1 MRFVTVFLSLL
12 AFTVTAAAQ
21 TSAEL
26 LGKWRGTG
34 PGVEG
39 IEMVFEEGFV
49 VSSGQRTPYSLPLPG
64 QLVLGNPP
72 EAAFTYQL
80 RQDELTL
87 RVPWGNV
94 VLHRVVDPGVVE
106 VARPAE
112 PAKPAEPGDLFAR
125 TFTSE
130 GVVLILQGTKKT
142 GYTGQ
147 LALDEKLHSVEAR
160 LVGKRLR
167 GSFGEGDD
175 RTSFKATLENDE
187 LELSIDGKRYT
198 LRGEPM
204 LPPELEGMYAGEVHH
219 FEHPRGYLGF
229 DLPKGWS
236 AGELGDEGMSFNLG
250 LPPYGMPEA
259 IAGLLW
265 GLVPEEDQNRP
276 VAQILEKYI
285 PTLRTALKDEGL
297 IIRKPDGPIKT
308 YRGKD
313 VPGAVARFEGRTTT
327 GVDCVVWCGSM
338 IKRNVYVTVSGVYAA
353 EKEEK
358 YLPKLKRVF
367 ATLEP
372 RPPERNPELEAL
384 MVGKTFSSSQ
394 YGRVVEAAHHS
405 SYTFAANNVV
415 HRRLLS
421 NIVSKP
427 GLPGSVIDSESSGRY
442 EVCGD
447 ILFMF
452 FDTGQTVGQVMLEGK
467 QVVGFRVGGAHY
479 Q

>member
-1 MRFVTVFLSLL
+1 MRFIGIVIFLL
-12 AFTVTAAAQ
+12 AITITTTAQ
-21 TSAEL
+21 GGAEL
-26 LGKWRGTG
+26 IGKWRGKG
-34 PGVEG
+34 PGFEG

-49 VSSGQRTPYSLPLPG
+49 ISSGQRTAYSIPRPG
-64 QLVLGNPP
+64 KLVIGNPS
-72 EAAFTYQL
+72 EASFSY
-80 RQDELTL
+80 RIRNDELTL
-87 RVPWGNV
+87 RVPWGEV
-94 VLHRVVDPGVVE
+94 VMHRVVTPQVVE
-106 VARPAE
+106 E
-112 PAKPAEPGDLFAR
+112 AKPAEPGDPFAR

-130 GVVLILQGTKKT
+130 GVVLILQGTKKA
-142 GYTGQ
+142 GYRGQ
-147 LALDEKLHSVEAR
+147 LALDEKLHSVDAR
-160 LVGKRLR
+160 LVGKSLR
-167 GSFGEGDD
+167 GSFGEGDN
-175 RTSFKATLENDE
+175 RTTFRAMLENDE
-187 LELSIDGKRYT
+187 LKLSIDGRRSIT
-198 LRGEPM
+198 LRGTPI
-204 LPPELEGMYAGEVHH
+204 LPPGLEGVYTGDVHR

-229 DLPKGWS
+229 DLPTGWS
-236 AGELGDEGMSFNLG
+236 AGELGDEGMTFNLG
-250 LPPYGMPEA
+250 LPPFGMPEA

-285 PTLRTALKDEGL
+285 PTLRTVLKSEGL
-297 IIRKPDGPIKT
+297 IIREPDGPIKT

-327 GVDCVVWCGSM
+327 GVDCVVWVGSM

-367 ATLEP
+367 ITLEP
-372 RPPERNPELEAL
+372 RPPERNPALEER

-394 YGRVVEAAHHS
+394 YGRVVEAAHHA

-427 GLPGSVIDSESSGRY
+427 GLPGSVVDSEASGRY

-452 FDTGQTVGQVMLEGK
+452 FDTGQTVGQVMLEGR
-467 QVVGFRVGGAHY
+467 QVTGFRVGGAYY